1 MLDIVTRARVSK
13 RDLYALFNN
22 KHAVLAAGISERA
35 QQMRQP
41 LDTTTP
47 VPQTGDALAALLI
60 EFGVSILMTVCH
72 PEVLAVFRLAIAE
85 SDSAPEIARTLYKSG
100 REANQKALADLV
112 GKAQARELV
121 RAGDP
126 GALAARYLAVLWGD
140 LMIQLLMRVREAP
153 NEREIEVRARAA
165 TETLMAL
172 PLLAACRRKQE
183 PRGSPKT

>member
-1 MLDIVTRARVSK
+1 MASI
-13 RDLYALFNN
+13 
-22 KHAVLAAGISERA
+22 
-35 QQMRQP
+35 
-41 LDTTTP
+41 P
-47 VPQTGDALAALLI
+47 V
-60 EFGVSILMTVCH
+60 
-72 PEVLAVFRLAIAE
+72 
-85 SDSAPEIARTLYKSG
+85 ARTLYKSG

-183 PRGSPKT
+183 P